1 VALGPVVARTGVL
14 VHGVSRTEELAER
27 RRAHSFDHAGL
38 EEHRAWYVLATR
50 GLEVKHAD
58 AVAQHLLKLGANLVT
73 ALARLHVRNLAQRNS
88 LEAGSTREKK
98 GGEERRNLR
107 NSVWQFGTGIRK
119 CRWHARV
126 YPEQEYQVILPLLP
140 LEIWAPC

>member
-1 VALGPVVARTGVL
+1 
-14 VHGVSRTEELAER
+14 
-27 RRAHSFDHAGL
+27 
-38 EEHRAWYVLATR
+38 
-50 GLEVKHAD
+50 
-58 AVAQHLLKLGANLVT
+58 
-73 ALARLHVRNLAQRNS
+73 VRNLAQRNS

-98 GGEERRNLR
+98 GGKERRNLR